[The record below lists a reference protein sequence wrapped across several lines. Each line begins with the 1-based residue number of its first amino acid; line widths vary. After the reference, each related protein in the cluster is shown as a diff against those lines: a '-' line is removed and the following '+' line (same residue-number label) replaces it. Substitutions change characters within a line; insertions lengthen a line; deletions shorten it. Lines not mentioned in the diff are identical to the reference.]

1 MQTPQYN
8 TLEDIA
14 LRKDEL
20 KAQIDK
26 ESDKIGT
33 LWRSLFIPPK
43 PASKGELIANL
54 ISNVI
59 TAVDAFLLVRK
70 LMNTYGWLFGS
81 RKKKKNL

>member
-33 LWRSLFIPPK
+33 LWRSLWVPQK
-43 PASKGELIANL
+43 TESKGELIAN
-54 ISNVI
+54 IVSNSI
-59 TAVDAFLLVRK
+59 TAIDAFILVRK
-70 LMNTYGWLFGS
+70 LMKTYGWIFGR
-81 RKKKKNL
+81 RKKKK

>member
-33 LWRSLFIPPK
+33 LWRSLWGPQK
-43 PASKGELIANL
+43 TESKGELIANNV
-54 ISNVI
+54 SNSI
-59 TAVDAFLLVRK
+59 TAIDAFILVRK
-70 LMNTYGWLFGS
+70 LMKTYGWIFGR
-81 RKKKKNL
+81 RKKKK